1 MELIKNTKIERSKD
15 KTLDLSVVVPIY
27 NEADNVERLYKS
39 LEEVLSKLDKNYEVL
54 LIDDGSTDGTTDK
67 LAEIHERN
75 PKYKVIQF
83 RRNYGQTAA
92 MSAGFDYS
100 AGNVIVTIDADL
112 QNDPKDIPK
121 ILEKM
126 EEGYDVVSGWRK
138 DRKDPFLT
146 RKVPSKIANWLVS
159 ILAGIHLHD
168 YGCTLK
174 AYSKD
179 VVKNVQ
185 LYGEMHRYI
194 PALASWIGINV
205 TEIPVSHHKRKF
217 GKSKY
222 GLSRTPRVI
231 LDLITLKFLLS
242 YSTRPIQIFGSIGII
257 TAFLGFLIA
266 LFLSYVKLV
275 QKQSIGDRPL
285 LLLAVLLI
293 FLGFQFISMGLLG
306 ELVVRT
312 YHETQNKPIYFIKK
326 ILE

>member
-1 MELIKNTKIERSKD
+1 MKNTKIESNKD
-15 KTLDLSVVVPIY
+15 KTLDLSVVIPIY
-27 NEADNVERLYKS
+27 NEAKNVERLYEK
-39 LEEVLSKLDKNYEVL
+39 LEEVLSKFDKSYEVL
-54 LIDDGSTDGTTDK
+54 LVDDGSTDGTTDK
-67 LAEIHERN
+67 LAKIHKRN

-92 MSAGFDYS
+92 ISAGFDYS
-100 AGNVIVTIDADL
+100 IGDVIVTIDADL

-121 ILEKM
+121 ILKKM
-126 EEGYDVVSGWRK
+126 EDGYDVVSGWRK
-138 DRKDPFLT
+138 ERKDPFLT
-146 RKVPSKIANWLVS
+146 RIVPSKIANWLVS

-179 VVKNVQ
+179 VAKNVQ

-205 TEIPVSHHKRKF
+205 TEVPVSHHERKF

-222 GLSRTPRVI
+222 GISRTPRVI

-242 YSTRPIQIFGSIGII
+242 YSTRPIQIFGSLGII
-257 TAFLGFLIA
+257 TGFLGFLIA

-306 ELVVRT
+306 ELAVRT
-312 YHETQNKPIYFIKK
+312 YHESQNKPIYFVKK
-326 ILE
+326 IFD

>member
-1 MELIKNTKIERSKD
+1 LQISKNSKIERNEERN
-15 KTLDLSVVVPIY
+15 LDLSVVIPVY

-39 LEEVLSKLDKNYEVL
+39 LEEVLSKLDKSYEVL

-67 LAEIHERN
+67 LAEIHKRN

-92 MSAGFDYS
+92 ISAGFDYS

-194 PALASWIGINV
+194 PALASWIGIDV

-242 YSTRPIQIFGSIGII
+242 YSTRPIQIFGSLGII

-306 ELVVRT
+306 ELAVRT
-312 YHETQNKPIYFIKK
+312 YHEAQNKPIYFVKK
-326 ILE
+326 ILD

>member
-1 MELIKNTKIERSKD
+1 MQISKNSKIERNEERN
-15 KTLDLSVVVPIY
+15 LDLSVVIPIY
-27 NEADNVERLYKS
+27 DEAKNVENLYEK
-39 LEEVLSKLDKNYEVL
+39 LEEVLSKLDKSYEVL
-54 LIDDGSTDGTTDK
+54 LVDDGSTDGTIDK
-67 LAEIHERN
+67 LTEIRKRN

-92 MSAGFDYS
+92 ISAGFDY
-100 AGNVIVTIDADL
+100 ATGDVIVTIDADL
-112 QNDPKDIPK
+112 QNDPKDIPR
-121 ILEKM
+121 ILKKM

-138 DRKDPFLT
+138 ERKDPFLT
-146 RKVPSKIANWLVS
+146 RIIPSKVANWLVS

-306 ELVVRT
+306 ELSVRT
-312 YHETQNKPIYFIKK
+312 YHEAQNKPIYFVKK
-326 ILE
+326 ILD

>member
-15 KTLDLSVVVPIY
+15 KTLDLSVVIPIY

-92 MSAGFDYS
+92 ISAGFDYS

-138 DRKDPFLT
+138 ERKDPFLT

-174 AYSKD
+174 AYSKN

-306 ELVVRT
+306 ELVVRI
-312 YHETQNKPIYFIKK
+312 YHEAQNKPIYFIKK

>member
-1 MELIKNTKIERSKD
+1 MKNTKIERNKD
-15 KTLDLSVVVPIY
+15 KTLDLSVVIPIY
-27 NEADNVERLYKS
+27 NEAKNVEKLYEK
-39 LEEVLSKLDKNYEVL
+39 LEEVLSKLDKSYEVL
-54 LIDDGSTDGTTDK
+54 LVDDGSTDGTTDK
-67 LAEIHERN
+67 LAEIHKRN

-92 MSAGFDYS
+92 ISAGFDYS
-100 AGNVIVTIDADL
+100 IGDVIVTIDADL

-121 ILEKM
+121 ILKKM
-126 EEGYDVVSGWRK
+126 EDGYDVVSGWRK
-138 DRKDPFLT
+138 ERKDPFLT
-146 RKVPSKIANWLVS
+146 RIIPSKVANWLVS

-179 VVKNVQ
+179 VAKNVQ

-205 TEIPVSHHKRKF
+205 TEVPVSHHKRKF

-242 YSTRPIQIFGSIGII
+242 YSTRPIQIFGSLGII
-257 TAFLGFLIA
+257 TGFIGFLIA
-266 LFLSYVKLV
+266 LYLSYVRLLLR
-275 QKQSIGDRPL
+275 QPIGDRPL

-306 ELVVRT
+306 ELAVRT
-312 YHETQNKPIYFIKK
+312 YHETQNKPIYFVKNMFD
-326 ILE
+326 

>member
-1 MELIKNTKIERSKD
+1 MED
-15 KTLDLSVVVPIY
+15 
-27 NEADNVERLYKS
+27 
-39 LEEVLSKLDKNYEVL
+39 
-54 LIDDGSTDGTTDK
+54 
-67 LAEIHERN
+67 
-75 PKYKVIQF
+75 
-83 RRNYGQTAA
+83 
-92 MSAGFDYS
+92 
-100 AGNVIVTIDADL
+100 
-112 QNDPKDIPK
+112 
-121 ILEKM
+121 
-126 EEGYDVVSGWRK
+126 GYDVVSGWRK
-138 DRKDPFLT
+138 ERKDPFLT
-146 RKVPSKIANWLVS
+146 RIVPSKIANWLVS

-179 VVKNVQ
+179 VAKNVQ

-205 TEIPVSHHKRKF
+205 TEVPVSHHERKF

-222 GLSRTPRVI
+222 GISRTPRVI

-242 YSTRPIQIFGSIGII
+242 YSTRPIQIFGSLGII
-257 TAFLGFLIA
+257 TGFLGFLIA

-306 ELVVRT
+306 ELAVRT
-312 YHETQNKPIYFIKK
+312 YHESQNKPIYFVKK
-326 ILE
+326 ILD

>member
-138 DRKDPFLT
+138 ERKDPFLT

-326 ILE
+326 IFE

>member
-1 MELIKNTKIERSKD
+1 MKNTKIESNKD
-15 KTLDLSVVVPIY
+15 KILDLSVVIPIY
-27 NEADNVERLYKS
+27 NEAKNVEKLYEK
-39 LEEVLSKLDKNYEVL
+39 LEEVLSKLDKSYEVL
-54 LIDDGSTDGTTDK
+54 LVDDGSTDGTNDK
-67 LAEIHERN
+67 LAKIHKRN

-92 MSAGFDYS
+92 ISAGFDY
-100 AGNVIVTIDADL
+100 AIGDVIVTIDADL

-121 ILEKM
+121 LLKKM
-126 EEGYDVVSGWRK
+126 EDGYDVVSGWRK
-138 DRKDPFLT
+138 ERKDPFLT
-146 RKVPSKIANWLVS
+146 RIIPSKVANWFVS

-179 VVKNVQ
+179 VAKNVQ

-205 TEIPVSHHKRKF
+205 TEVPVSHHKRRF

-242 YSTRPIQIFGSIGII
+242 YSTRPIQIFGSLGII
-257 TAFLGFLIA
+257 TGFIGFSIA
-266 LFLSYVKLV
+266 LYLSYVRLILR
-275 QKQSIGDRPL
+275 QPIGDRPL

-312 YHETQNKPIYFIKK
+312 YHESQNKPIYFVKK
-326 ILE
+326 IFD

>member
-1 MELIKNTKIERSKD
+1 MKNTKIKNNKD
-15 KTLDLSVVVPIY
+15 ETLDLSVVIPVY
-27 NEADNVERLYKS
+27 NEAKNVKNLYEK
-39 LEEVLSKLDKNYEVL
+39 LEEVLLKLDKSYEVL

-67 LAEIHERN
+67 LAEIHETN

-92 MSAGFDYS
+92 ISAGFDY
-100 AGNVIVTIDADL
+100 AIGKVIVTIDADL

-121 ILEKM
+121 VLEKM

-138 DRKDPFLT
+138 ERKDPFLT
-146 RKVPSKIANWLVS
+146 RIIPSKVANWLVS
-159 ILAGIHLHD
+159 ILAGIYLHD

-179 VVKNVQ
+179 VAKNVQ

-205 TEIPVSHHKRKF
+205 SEIPVSHHKRKF

-257 TAFLGFLIA
+257 TTFLGFLIA

-306 ELVVRT
+306 ELVVRI
-312 YHETQNKPIYFIKK
+312 YHEAQNKPIYFVKK
-326 ILE
+326 IFD

>member
-1 MELIKNTKIERSKD
+1 MKNTKIESNKD
-15 KTLDLSVVVPIY
+15 KTLDLSVVIPIY
-27 NEADNVERLYKS
+27 NEAKNVEKLYEK
-39 LEEVLSKLDKNYEVL
+39 LEEVLSKFDKSYEVL
-54 LIDDGSTDGTTDK
+54 LVDDGSTDGTTDK
-67 LAEIHERN
+67 LTEIHKRN
-75 PKYKVIQF
+75 PKYKIIQF

-92 MSAGFDYS
+92 ISAGFDY
-100 AGNVIVTIDADL
+100 AIGDVIVTIDADL

-121 ILEKM
+121 ILKKM
-126 EEGYDVVSGWRK
+126 EDGYDVVSGWRK
-138 DRKDPFLT
+138 ERKDPFLT
-146 RKVPSKIANWLVS
+146 RIIPSKVANWLVS

-179 VVKNVQ
+179 VAKNVQ

-205 TEIPVSHHKRKF
+205 TEVPVSHHERKF

-222 GLSRTPRVI
+222 GISRTPRVI

-312 YHETQNKPIYFIKK
+312 YHESQNKPIYFVKK
-326 ILE
+326 ILD

>member
-1 MELIKNTKIERSKD
+1 MELIKNTKIERNKD
-15 KTLDLSVVVPIY
+15 KTLDLSVVIPIY
-27 NEADNVERLYKS
+27 NEAKNVEILYEK
-39 LEEVLSKLDKNYEVL
+39 LEEVLSKLDKSYEVL
-54 LIDDGSTDGTTDK
+54 LVDDGSTDGTIDK
-67 LAEIHERN
+67 LAEIRKRN

-92 MSAGFDYS
+92 ISAGFDY
-100 AGNVIVTIDADL
+100 ATGDVIVTIDADL
-112 QNDPKDIPK
+112 QNDPKDIPR
-121 ILEKM
+121 ILKKM

-138 DRKDPFLT
+138 ERKDPFLT
-146 RKVPSKIANWLVS
+146 RIIPSKVANWLVS

-306 ELVVRT
+306 ELAVRT
-312 YHETQNKPIYFIKK
+312 YHEAQNKPIYFIKK
-326 ILE
+326 ILD

>member
-1 MELIKNTKIERSKD
+1 LELIKNTKIERNKD
-15 KTLDLSVVVPIY
+15 KTLDLSVVIPIY
-27 NEADNVERLYKS
+27 NEAKNVEILYEK
-39 LEEVLSKLDKNYEVL
+39 LEEVLSKLDKSYEVL
-54 LIDDGSTDGTTDK
+54 LVDDGSTDGTIDK
-67 LAEIHERN
+67 LAEIRKRN

-92 MSAGFDYS
+92 ISAGFDY
-100 AGNVIVTIDADL
+100 ATGDVIVTIDADL
-112 QNDPKDIPK
+112 QNDPKDIPR
-121 ILEKM
+121 ILKKM

-138 DRKDPFLT
+138 ERKDPFLT
-146 RKVPSKIANWLVS
+146 RIIPSKVANWLVS

-306 ELVVRT
+306 ELAVRT
-312 YHETQNKPIYFIKK
+312 YHEAQNKPIYFIKK
-326 ILE
+326 ILD

>member
-1 MELIKNTKIERSKD
+1 MKNTKIESDKD
-15 KTLDLSVVVPIY
+15 KTLDLSVVIPIY
-27 NEADNVERLYKS
+27 NEAKNVEKLYEK
-39 LEEVLSKLDKNYEVL
+39 LEEVLSKLDKSYEVL
-54 LIDDGSTDGTTDK
+54 LVDDGSTDGTTDE
-67 LAEIHERN
+67 LTEIHKRN
-75 PKYKVIQF
+75 SKYKVIQF

-92 MSAGFDYS
+92 ISAGFDY
-100 AGNVIVTIDADL
+100 ALGDVIVTIDADL

-121 ILEKM
+121 ILKKIED
-126 EEGYDVVSGWRK
+126 GYDVVSGWRK
-138 DRKDPFLT
+138 ERKDPFLT
-146 RKVPSKIANWLVS
+146 RIIPSKVANWLIS

-179 VVKNVQ
+179 VAKNVQ

-205 TEIPVSHHKRKF
+205 TEVPVSHHERRF

-242 YSTRPIQIFGSIGII
+242 YSTRPIQIFGSLGII
-257 TAFLGFLIA
+257 TGFTGFLIA
-266 LFLSYVKLV
+266 LYLSYLRLILR
-275 QKQSIGDRPL
+275 QPIGDRPL

-312 YHETQNKPIYFIKK
+312 YHESQNKPIYFVKK
-326 ILE
+326 IFD

>member
-1 MELIKNTKIERSKD
+1 LELIKNTKIERSKD

-67 LAEIHERN
+67 LAEIHKRN

>member
-1 MELIKNTKIERSKD
+1 MQISKNSKIERNEERN
-15 KTLDLSVVVPIY
+15 LDLSVVIPVY

-39 LEEVLSKLDKNYEVL
+39 LEEVLSKLDKSYEVL

-67 LAEIHERN
+67 LAEIHKRN

-92 MSAGFDYS
+92 ISAGFDYS

-194 PALASWIGINV
+194 PALASWIGIDV

-242 YSTRPIQIFGSIGII
+242 YSTRPIQIFGSLGII

-306 ELVVRT
+306 ELAVRT
-312 YHETQNKPIYFIKK
+312 YHEAQNKPIYFVKK
-326 ILE
+326 ILD

>member
-1 MELIKNTKIERSKD
+1 MKNTKIESNKD
-15 KTLDLSVVVPIY
+15 KTLDLSVVIPIY
-27 NEADNVERLYKS
+27 NEAKNVEKLYEK
-39 LEEVLSKLDKNYEVL
+39 LEEVLSKFDKSYEVL
-54 LIDDGSTDGTTDK
+54 LVDDGSTDGTTDK
-67 LAEIHERN
+67 LAEIHKRN

-92 MSAGFDYS
+92 ISAGFDYS
-100 AGNVIVTIDADL
+100 IGDVIVTIDADL

-121 ILEKM
+121 ILKKM
-126 EEGYDVVSGWRK
+126 EDGYDVVSGWRK
-138 DRKDPFLT
+138 ERKDPFLT
-146 RKVPSKIANWLVS
+146 RIVPSKIANWLVS

-179 VVKNVQ
+179 VAKNVQ

-205 TEIPVSHHKRKF
+205 TEVPVSHHERKF

-222 GLSRTPRVI
+222 GISRTPRVI

-242 YSTRPIQIFGSIGII
+242 YSTRPIQIFGSLGII
-257 TAFLGFLIA
+257 TGFLGFLIA

-306 ELVVRT
+306 ELAVRT
-312 YHETQNKPIYFIKK
+312 YHESQNKPIYFVKK
-326 ILE
+326 IFD

>member
-27 NEADNVERLYKS
+27 NEVDNVERLYKS

-67 LAEIHERN
+67 LAEIHKRN

-306 ELVVRT
+306 ELVVRI
-312 YHETQNKPIYFIKK
+312 YHEAQNKPIYFIKK

>member
-1 MELIKNTKIERSKD
+1 MKNTKIESNKD
-15 KTLDLSVVVPIY
+15 KTLDLSVVIPIY
-27 NEADNVERLYKS
+27 NEAKNVERLYEK
-39 LEEVLSKLDKNYEVL
+39 LEEVLSKLDKSYEVL
-54 LIDDGSTDGTTDK
+54 LVDDGSTDGTIDK
-67 LAEIHERN
+67 LTEIRKRN

-92 MSAGFDYS
+92 ISAGFDYS
-100 AGNVIVTIDADL
+100 IGDVIVTIDADL

-121 ILEKM
+121 ILKKM
-126 EEGYDVVSGWRK
+126 EDGYDVVSGWRK
-138 DRKDPFLT
+138 ERKDPFLT
-146 RKVPSKIANWLVS
+146 RIVPSKIANWLVS

-179 VVKNVQ
+179 VAKNVQ

-205 TEIPVSHHKRKF
+205 TEVPVSHHERKF

-222 GLSRTPRVI
+222 GISRTPRVI

-242 YSTRPIQIFGSIGII
+242 YSTRPIQIFGSLGII
-257 TAFLGFLIA
+257 TGFLGFLIA

-306 ELVVRT
+306 ELAVRT
-312 YHETQNKPIYFIKK
+312 YHESQNKPIYFVKK
-326 ILE
+326 ILD

>member
-1 MELIKNTKIERSKD
+1 MKISKNSKIERNRERN
-15 KTLDLSVVVPIY
+15 LYLSVVIPIY
-27 NEADNVERLYKS
+27 NEAKNVKNLYEK
-39 LEEVLSKLDKNYEVL
+39 LEEVLSKLDKSYEVL

-67 LAEIHERN
+67 LTEIHKRN

-92 MSAGFDYS
+92 ISAGFDY
-100 AGNVIVTIDADL
+100 AIGDVIVTIDADL
-112 QNDPKDIPK
+112 QNDPQDIPK
-121 ILEKM
+121 LLEKM
-126 EEGYDVVSGWRK
+126 DEGYDVVSGWRK
-138 DRKDPFLT
+138 ERKDPLLT
-146 RKVPSKIANWLVS
+146 RIIPSKIANWLVS
-159 ILAGIHLHD
+159 ILAGVNLHD

-179 VVKNVQ
+179 VAKNVQ

-205 TEIPVSHHKRKF
+205 AEIPVSHHKRRF

-306 ELVVRT
+306 ELAVRT
-312 YHETQNKPIYFIKK
+312 YHEAQNKPIYFVKK
-326 ILE
+326 IFE

>member
-1 MELIKNTKIERSKD
+1 MELIKNTKIERNKD
-15 KTLDLSVVVPIY
+15 KTLDLSVVIPIY
-27 NEADNVERLYKS
+27 NEAKNVENLYEK
-39 LEEVLSKLDKNYEVL
+39 LEEVLSKLDKSYEVL
-54 LIDDGSTDGTTDK
+54 LVDDGSTDGTIDK
-67 LAEIHERN
+67 LAEIRKRN

-92 MSAGFDYS
+92 ISAGFDY
-100 AGNVIVTIDADL
+100 ATGDVIVTIDADL
-112 QNDPKDIPK
+112 QNDPKDIPR
-121 ILEKM
+121 ILKKM

-138 DRKDPFLT
+138 ERKDPFLT
-146 RKVPSKIANWLVS
+146 RIIPSKVANWLVS

-306 ELVVRT
+306 ELAVRT
-312 YHETQNKPIYFIKK
+312 YHEAQNKPIYFIKK
-326 ILE
+326 ILD

>member
-1 MELIKNTKIERSKD
+1 MKNTKIESNKD
-15 KTLDLSVVVPIY
+15 KILDLSVVIPIY
-27 NEADNVERLYKS
+27 NEAKNVEKLYEK
-39 LEEVLSKLDKNYEVL
+39 LEEVLSKLDKSYEVL
-54 LIDDGSTDGTTDK
+54 LVDDGSTDGTNDK
-67 LAEIHERN
+67 LAKIHKRN

-92 MSAGFDYS
+92 ISAGFDY
-100 AGNVIVTIDADL
+100 AIGDVIVTIDADL
-112 QNDPKDIPK
+112 QNEPKDIPK
-121 ILEKM
+121 LLKKM
-126 EEGYDVVSGWRK
+126 EDGYDVISGWRK
-138 DRKDPFLT
+138 ERKDPFLT
-146 RKVPSKIANWLVS
+146 RIIPSKVANWFVS

-179 VVKNVQ
+179 VAKNVQ

-205 TEIPVSHHKRKF
+205 TEVPVSHHKRRF

-242 YSTRPIQIFGSIGII
+242 YSTRPIQIFGSLGII
-257 TAFLGFLIA
+257 TGFIGFSIA
-266 LFLSYVKLV
+266 LYLSYVRLILR
-275 QKQSIGDRPL
+275 QPIGDRPL

-312 YHETQNKPIYFIKK
+312 YHESQNKPIYFVKK
-326 ILE
+326 IFD

>member
-1 MELIKNTKIERSKD
+1 MKNTKIESNKD
-15 KTLDLSVVVPIY
+15 KTLDLSVVIPIY
-27 NEADNVERLYKS
+27 NEAKNVEKLYEK
-39 LEEVLSKLDKNYEVL
+39 LEEVLSKFDKSYEVL
-54 LIDDGSTDGTTDK
+54 LVDDGSTDGTTDK
-67 LAEIHERN
+67 LTEIHKRN

-92 MSAGFDYS
+92 ISAGFDY
-100 AGNVIVTIDADL
+100 AIGAVIVTIDADL

-121 ILEKM
+121 ILKKM
-126 EEGYDVVSGWRK
+126 EDGYDVVSGWRK
-138 DRKDPFLT
+138 ERKDPFLT
-146 RKVPSKIANWLVS
+146 RIIPSKVANWLVS

-179 VVKNVQ
+179 VAKNVQ

-205 TEIPVSHHKRKF
+205 TEVPVSHHKRKF

-242 YSTRPIQIFGSIGII
+242 YSTRPIQIFGSLGII
-257 TAFLGFLIA
+257 TGFIGFLIA
-266 LFLSYVKLV
+266 LYLSYVRLLLR
-275 QKQSIGDRPL
+275 QPIGDRPL

-306 ELVVRT
+306 ELAVRT
-312 YHETQNKPIYFIKK
+312 YHETQNKPIYFVKNMFD
-326 ILE
+326 

>member
-1 MELIKNTKIERSKD
+1 MKNTKIESNKD
-15 KTLDLSVVVPIY
+15 KTLDLSVVIPIY
-27 NEADNVERLYKS
+27 NEAKNVEKLYEK
-39 LEEVLSKLDKNYEVL
+39 LEEVLSKLDKSYEVL
-54 LIDDGSTDGTTDK
+54 LVDDGSTDGTTDK
-67 LAEIHERN
+67 LAKIHKRN
-75 PKYKVIQF
+75 PKYKIIQF

-92 MSAGFDYS
+92 ISAGFDYS
-100 AGNVIVTIDADL
+100 IGDVIVTIDADL

-121 ILEKM
+121 ILKKM
-126 EEGYDVVSGWRK
+126 EDGYDVVSGWRK
-138 DRKDPFLT
+138 ERKDPFLT
-146 RKVPSKIANWLVS
+146 RIVPSKIANWLVS

-179 VVKNVQ
+179 VAKNVQ

-205 TEIPVSHHKRKF
+205 TEVPVSHHERKF

-222 GLSRTPRVI
+222 GISRTPRVI

-242 YSTRPIQIFGSIGII
+242 YSTRPIQIFGSLGII
-257 TAFLGFLIA
+257 TGFLGFLIA

-306 ELVVRT
+306 ELAVRT
-312 YHETQNKPIYFIKK
+312 YHESQNKPIYFVKK
-326 ILE
+326 ILD

>member
-1 MELIKNTKIERSKD
+1 LQISKNSKIERNEERN
-15 KTLDLSVVVPIY
+15 LDLSVVIPIY
-27 NEADNVERLYKS
+27 DEAKNVEKLYEK
-39 LEEVLSKLDKNYEVL
+39 LEEVLSKLDKSYEVL
-54 LIDDGSTDGTTDK
+54 LVDDGSTDGTIDK
-67 LAEIHERN
+67 LAEIRKRN
-75 PKYKVIQF
+75 PEYKVIQF

-92 MSAGFDYS
+92 ISAGFDY
-100 AGNVIVTIDADL
+100 ATGDVIVTIDADL
-112 QNDPKDIPK
+112 QNDPKDIPR
-121 ILEKM
+121 ILKKM

-138 DRKDPFLT
+138 ERKDPFLT
-146 RKVPSKIANWLVS
+146 RIIPSKVANWLVS

-179 VVKNVQ
+179 VAKNVQ

-306 ELVVRT
+306 ELAVRT
-312 YHETQNKPIYFIKK
+312 YHEAQNKPIYFVKK
-326 ILE
+326 ILD

>member
-1 MELIKNTKIERSKD
+1 MKNTKIESNKD
-15 KTLDLSVVVPIY
+15 KTLDLSVVIPIY
-27 NEADNVERLYKS
+27 NEAKNVEKLYEK
-39 LEEVLSKLDKNYEVL
+39 LEEVLSKFDKSYEVL
-54 LIDDGSTDGTTDK
+54 LVDDGSTDGTTDK
-67 LAEIHERN
+67 LTEIHKRN

-306 ELVVRT
+306 ELVVRI
-312 YHETQNKPIYFIKK
+312 YHEAQNKPIYFIKK

>member
-1 MELIKNTKIERSKD
+1 MQISKNSKIERNEERN
-15 KTLDLSVVVPIY
+15 LDLSVVIPIY
-27 NEADNVERLYKS
+27 DEAKNVEKLYEK
-39 LEEVLSKLDKNYEVL
+39 LEEVLSKLDKSYEVL
-54 LIDDGSTDGTTDK
+54 LVDDGSTDGTIDK
-67 LAEIHERN
+67 LAEIRKRN
-75 PKYKVIQF
+75 PEYKVIQF

-92 MSAGFDYS
+92 ISAGFDY
-100 AGNVIVTIDADL
+100 ATGDVIVTIDADL
-112 QNDPKDIPK
+112 QNDPKDIPR
-121 ILEKM
+121 ILKKM

-138 DRKDPFLT
+138 ERKDPFLT
-146 RKVPSKIANWLVS
+146 RIIPSKVANWLVS

-179 VVKNVQ
+179 VAKNVQ

-306 ELVVRT
+306 ELAVRT
-312 YHETQNKPIYFIKK
+312 YHEAQNKPIYFVKK
-326 ILE
+326 ILD

>member
-67 LAEIHERN
+67 LAEIHKRN

-306 ELVVRT
+306 ELVVRI
-312 YHETQNKPIYFIKK
+312 YHEAQNKPIYFIKK

>member
-1 MELIKNTKIERSKD
+1 MELIKNTKIERNKD
-15 KTLDLSVVVPIY
+15 KTLDLSVVIPIY

-39 LEEVLSKLDKNYEVL
+39 LEEVLSKLDKSYEVL
-54 LIDDGSTDGTTDK
+54 LIDDGSTDGTADK
-67 LAEIHERN
+67 LISIHKRN

-92 MSAGFDYS
+92 ISAGFDYS

-306 ELVVRT
+306 ELVVRI
-312 YHETQNKPIYFIKK
+312 YHEAQNKPIYFIKK

>member
-1 MELIKNTKIERSKD
+1 MERNEERN
-15 KTLDLSVVVPIY
+15 LDLSVVIPVY

-39 LEEVLSKLDKNYEVL
+39 LEEVLSKLDKSYEVL

-67 LAEIHERN
+67 LAEIHKRN

-92 MSAGFDYS
+92 ISAGFDYS

-194 PALASWIGINV
+194 PALASWIGIDV

-242 YSTRPIQIFGSIGII
+242 YSTRPIQIFGSLGII

-306 ELVVRT
+306 ELAVRT
-312 YHETQNKPIYFIKK
+312 YHEAQNKPIYFVKK
-326 ILE
+326 ILD

>member
-1 MELIKNTKIERSKD
+1 LELIKNTKIERSKD
-15 KTLDLSVVVPIY
+15 KTLDLSVVIPIY

-138 DRKDPFLT
+138 ERKDPFLT

-326 ILE
+326 IFE